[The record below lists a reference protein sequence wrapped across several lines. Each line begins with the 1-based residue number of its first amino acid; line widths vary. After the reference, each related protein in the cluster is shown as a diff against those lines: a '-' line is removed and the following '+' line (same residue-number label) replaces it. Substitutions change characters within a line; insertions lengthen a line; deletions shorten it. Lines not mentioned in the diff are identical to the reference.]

1 MNEILNGAIEAVNA
15 ANTLNQSNYINVY
28 YNISNDSIC
37 HNVTPLSSLNKKEK
51 DMKRNTDIYK
61 LFVVSIYSPNQYT
74 EKDLTV
80 MAGNRMID
88 YYLGNINILYLK
100 YLRDTFM
107 TKKTYDELVQK
118 TEESDSA
125 RFLNLVQLT
134 RDNMSRARNAI
145 TKFWEALQEVED
157 IGIIPEITTTK
168 ERTERLE
175 QDIERFTEGLDNIG
189 KQKGHESSY
198 PSISTLS
205 RLVERMNNTG
215 DTIDYYMDIVNE
227 IYSFLHD
234 NNATEEEIIALFPIA

>member
-1 MNEILNGAIEAVNA
+1 MNEILQGAIEAVEA

-37 HNVTPLSSLNKKEK
+37 HDLTPLSSLNKKEK
-51 DMKRNTDIYK
+51 DMKRNTDLYK
-61 LFVVSIYSPNQYT
+61 LFVASIYSPNQYT
-74 EKDLTV
+74 ARDLTV

-88 YYLGNINILYLK
+88 YYLGNINILYVK
-100 YLRDTFM
+100 YLRETFM
-107 TKKTYDELVQK
+107 TKKTYDELVRK

-125 RFLNLVQLT
+125 RFLNLVQST

-145 TKFWEALQEVED
+145 SKFWEALQEVED
-157 IGIIPEITTTK
+157 SGIIPEITTTK

-175 QDIERFTEGLDNIG
+175 QDLDRFTEGLDNIG
-189 KQKGHESSY
+189 KQKGHDSSY
-198 PSISTLS
+198 PSIRTLS
-205 RLVERMNNTG
+205 LLVERMNNTG

-234 NNATEEEIIALFPIA
+234 NNATDEEIIGLFPAD